1 MRLLPPSATAE
12 TRLLLAARG
21 LRATCDGFVSIIL
34 PAYLLL
40 LGFDAVQVGVMATA
54 MLLGSALLTLTVGFT
69 GLRRH
74 TRAVLL
80 AASTLMVL
88 SGLGF
93 AAIEDFWPLLLIA
106 FIGTLNPSSGDV
118 SVFLPLEQAML
129 AGSIADHDR
138 TALFARYSLVGALLG
153 AAGALLAAL
162 PELAAGAGVPALFAF
177 KAMFLLYA
185 LVALAVGLIYRRL
198 RRHEVSESGPPAAP
212 LGPSRGVVYGLA
224 VLFSLDA
231 FAGGLVVQ
239 SLLALWLFQAFGLS
253 LAATAQLFFWSG
265 LLTAV
270 SYLAAA
276 PLARRIG
283 LINTMVFTHLP
294 ANLCL
299 VAVPFVGELWQVIAL
314 LLLRSLLSQMDVPT
328 RTSYVMAVVTPA
340 ERPAAAS
347 LTAVQRSLA
356 SALSPSLA
364 GWMLGA
370 AIFAWPLLIAGVLKI
385 TYDLTLLACFRHVRP
400 PEEEH
405 R

>member
-162 PELAAGAGVPALFAF
+162 PELAAGEGVPALSAF

-347 LTAVQRSLA
+347 LTAVPRSLA

-385 TYDLTLLACFRHVRP
+385 TYDLTLLACFRDVRP